1 MAGFNAVLGL
11 KPGPGPGEV
20 TLDTRPEHEV
30 GGGFVHFAVL
40 ATVAEVAAAGAAGA
54 SVVPAQISLSLLS
67 PAKLGRLEGKGKVI
81 RRGKRLIVAEGEVFQ
96 GDALVAKAVVTF
108 AVVGS

>member
-11 KPGPGPGEV
+11 KPGADPGEV

-30 GGGFVHFAVL
+30 GQGFVHFAVL
-40 ATVAEVAAAGAAGA
+40 ATVAEVAAAGAANA

-67 PAKLGRLEGKGKVI
+67 TAKSGRLVGKGKVI
-81 RRGKRLIVAEGEVFQ
+81 RRGKRLIVAEGEVWQ

-108 AVVGS
+108 AVM